1 MLPVQDIFR
10 KYINPDNDGC
20 TRPGWTNFIYMRYA
34 EILLSYAEAQNE
46 INGPD
51 QSVYDAVNQVRQRP
65 SVEMPP
71 LSAGLTKEQMREEI
85 RHERRVEFV
94 FEGIRLL
101 DTRHWKITEEIMLK
115 PVYGAI
121 KDGIHIFVE
130 QRKFNP
136 GKDYLWAI
144 PLNEINL
151 SKGALTQN
159 PGY

>member
-1 MLPVQDIFR
+1 
-10 KYINPDNDGC
+10 
-20 TRPGWTNFIYMRYA
+20 MRYA